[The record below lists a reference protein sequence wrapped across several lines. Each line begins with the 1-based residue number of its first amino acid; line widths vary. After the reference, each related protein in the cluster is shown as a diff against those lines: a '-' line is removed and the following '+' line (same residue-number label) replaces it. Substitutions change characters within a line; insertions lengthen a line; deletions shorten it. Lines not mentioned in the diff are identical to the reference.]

1 MWIGFCAK
9 ITQNCYF
16 FAISLVSFVMRFFF
30 YSEKK
35 QKKTNAKRF
44 KIAAKMCNRFDM
56 CKWRSVANTNVHVQI
71 QITWANNV
79 KTQQQLQQCAVHL
92 LYYYL
97 SSCNS
102 SLIFIVSP
110 TQSAFC
116 TIQEAIAGE
125 HTRAR
130 THDAFGFIK
139 PQQQQ
144 EQHRKGR
151 AWAKT
156 NEINIQWQKKRQSKW
171 ERTTQNKHKFPKIIL
186 GLNVCSVGNCAFCI
200 CIY

>member
-30 YSEKK
+30 LFRKKK

-125 HTRAR
+125 HTRAHTR
-130 THDAFGFIK
+130 CIWLHKAAAAAGAAS
-139 PQQQQ
+139 
-144 EQHRKGR
+144 E
-151 AWAKT
+151 
-156 NEINIQWQKKRQSKW
+156 RQSVSENKW
-171 ERTTQNKHKFPKIIL
+171 NKYPMAKKETIEMRK
-186 GLNVCSVGNCAFCI
+186 NNTK
-200 CIY
+200 

>member
-1 MWIGFCAK
+1 MLLFRYFSCFI
-9 ITQNCYF
+9 CYAIF
-16 FAISLVSFVMRFFF
+16 FSIPK
-30 YSEKK
+30 KK

-44 KIAAKMCNRFDM
+44 KIATKMCNRFDM

-116 TIQEAIAGE
+116 TIQEAIASE

-130 THDAFGFIK
+130 THTMHLAISRSRSSRSSIGK
-139 PQQQQ
+139 A
-144 EQHRKGR
+144 ERERKQM
-151 AWAKT
+151 K
-156 NEINIQWQKKRQSKW
+156 
-171 ERTTQNKHKFPKIIL
+171 
-186 GLNVCSVGNCAFCI
+186 
-200 CIY
+200 